1 MQNEFGHKIQCSNR
15 GCHIAMKTEIKAKEA
30 QQGMLCFWVCTTMK
44 VALYGLLNNEGSM
57 EPLDFVTMS

>member
-1 MQNEFGHKIQCSNR
+1 
-15 GCHIAMKTEIKAKEA
+15 MKTEIKAKEA